1 MKRTK
6 TLMALLAVSAL
17 ALSACGGDAAEE
29 PVTEDTMVETASTE
43 PMESTDA
50 EPTDGDMTFE
60 AGTTMA
66 DLSDAGTI
74 KIGTKFD
81 QPGFGLKGL
90 SGGPEGFDVEVAKII
105 AGAMGISED
114 NIEWVESPSK
124 VREEVIEQGKVDMVV
139 ATYTIND
146 KRKERITF
154 AGPYYVAGQQMMVAA
169 DDADITGPESLM
181 DMPDKKVCSVTGS
194 TPAEQIKEYLAD
206 ESQLV
211 LFDVYDKCAD
221 ALRTGQVQAVTT
233 DNVILLGFVSESDGA
248 FKLVGEQFT
257 DEPYGIGIEKG
268 DVAFCEFINQTLM
281 DNEDAYNEAWAATA
295 GSVEGASPAKLPAM
309 DACV

>member
-1 MKRTK
+1 MRSK
-6 TLMALLAVSAL
+6 TLIALLAASAL
-17 ALSACGGDAAEE
+17 ALTACGGDDGAE
-29 PVTEDTMVETASTE
+29 PGAEDTAPV
-43 PMESTDA
+43 
-50 EPTDGDMTFE
+50 TFE

-66 DLSDAGTI
+66 ELSDAGSI

-105 AGAMGISED
+105 AGAMGIEED
-114 NIEWVESPSK
+114 GIEWVETPSK

-139 ATYTIND
+139 ATYTMNE
-146 KRKERITF
+146 KRAERISF
-154 AGPYYVAGQQMMVAA
+154 AGPYYLAGQQLMVAT
-169 DDADITGPESLM
+169 DDDEITGPESLT
-181 DMPDKKVCSVTGS
+181 DMADKKVCSVTGS

-233 DNVILLGFVSESDGA
+233 DNVILLGFVSESDGE

-257 DEPYGIGIEKG
+257 EEPYGIGIEKG
-268 DVAFCEFINQTLM
+268 DTAFCEFINETLM
-281 DNEDAYNEAWAATA
+281 ENEDAYNEAWSSTA
-295 GSVEGASPAKLPAM
+295 GAVEGASPAELPTP
-309 DACV
+309 DACA

>member
-1 MKRTK
+1 MRSK
-6 TLMALLAVSAL
+6 TLIALLAASAL
-17 ALSACGGDAAEE
+17 ALTACGGDDGAE
-29 PVTEDTMVETASTE
+29 PGAEDTAPV
-43 PMESTDA
+43 
-50 EPTDGDMTFE
+50 TFE

-66 DLSDAGTI
+66 ELSDAGSI

-105 AGAMGISED
+105 AGAMGIEED
-114 NIEWVESPSK
+114 GIEWVETPSK

-139 ATYTIND
+139 ATYTMNE
-146 KRKERITF
+146 KRAERISF
-154 AGPYYVAGQQMMVAA
+154 AGPYYLAGQQLMVAT
-169 DDADITGPESLM
+169 DDDEITGPESLT
-181 DMPDKKVCSVTGS
+181 DMADKKVCSVTGS

-233 DNVILLGFVSESDGA
+233 DNVILLGFVSESDGE

-268 DVAFCEFINQTLM
+268 DTAFCEFINETLM
-281 DNEDAYNEAWAATA
+281 ENEDAYNEAWSSTA
-295 GSVEGASPAKLPAM
+295 GAVEGASPAELPTP
-309 DACV
+309 DACA